1 MRTSLNNILETEQY
15 LAGQLS
21 PEDRLLYDAR
31 LIVDGELNEQTRWQQ
46 HTYEVI
52 HAYGRM
58 QFRNKLEKMHERFM
72 TEPQH
77 NSFRNKILKIFSL

>member
-15 LAGQLS
+15 LTGQLA
-21 PEDRLLYDAR
+21 PEDQLLYDAR
-31 LIVDGELNEQTRWQQ
+31 LIVDEDLQEQTRWQQ

-52 HAYGRM
+52 RAYGRM
-58 QFRNKLEKMHERFM
+58 QISNQLENIHHRFM

-77 NSFRNKILKIFSL
+77 IIFRNKILKIFSL